1 MTVDSNVVTSTNPT
15 FTSTA
20 QAIGTATLLS
30 GLAAQQQ
37 RIVGIVA
44 GLDDATMRRPILPSG
59 WSCGGMIQ
67 HLTGMTNFWFDT
79 IMWGDDLIDADDG
92 FIFADDVS
100 MDGLVEQYSSAT
112 ARGHD
117 RVRHLPLETPP
128 VWWPDD
134 MFGPWRLHSLFEVLQ
149 HVLVESATHAGH
161 LDATRELIDRR
172 TWNYPLGR
180 LGDPSEAM
188 VES

>member
-1 MTVDSNVVTSTNPT
+1 MTVDSNVLTSANST
-15 FTSTA
+15 FRSA
-20 QAIGTATLLS
+20 APAIDTATLLS

-44 GLDDATMRRPILPSG
+44 GLDDATMRRPMLPSS

-79 IMWGDDLIDADDG
+79 IMSGDDLVEADDD
-92 FIFADDVS
+92 FTLADDVS
-100 MDGLVEQYSSAT
+100 MDGLVEQYSIVT

-117 RVRHLPLETPP
+117 RVCHMPLEAPP
-128 VWWPDD
+128 AWWPDD

-172 TWNYPLGR
+172 TWSYPLGR
-180 LGDPSEAM
+180 LGDPIER
-188 VES
+188 

>member
-1 MTVDSNVVTSTNPT
+1 MTANSNVVTSTSPPLT
-15 FTSTA
+15 TTA
-20 QAIGTATLLS
+20 PAIDTARLLS

-44 GLDDATMRRPILPSG
+44 GLDDGTMRRPILPSG

-67 HLTGMTNFWFDT
+67 HLTGMTNFWFAT
-79 IMWGDDLIDADDG
+79 IMSGDDLVEADDG
-92 FIFADDVS
+92 FTLADDVS
-100 MDGLVEQYSSAT
+100 MDGLVEQYSAAT

-128 VWWPDD
+128 AWWPDE

-161 LDATRELIDRR
+161 LDVTRELIDCR

-180 LGDPSEAM
+180 LGDPIEAM
-188 VES
+188 I

>member
-1 MTVDSNVVTSTNPT
+1 MTVDSNVLTSANST
-15 FTSTA
+15 FRSA
-20 QAIGTATLLS
+20 APAIDTATLLS

-44 GLDDATMRRPILPSG
+44 GLDDLTMRRPILPSG

-67 HLTGMTNFWFDT
+67 HLTGMTNFWFAT
-79 IMWGDDLIDADDG
+79 IMSGDDLVEADDG
-92 FIFADDVS
+92 FTLADDVS
-100 MDGLVEQYSSAT
+100 MDGLVEQYSAST

-128 VWWPDD
+128 AWWPDE

-161 LDATRELIDRR
+161 LDVTRELIDCR

-180 LGDPSEAM
+180 LGDPS
-188 VES
+188 VG